1 MKQSEWNIIQMGNDK
16 FLNKCK
22 RVHFHNIAIESKA
35 GNRKFYMLHLT
46 VWSSFPN
53 PDKDIVPAQSI
64 PIMTNS
70 VVNAD
75 MQLHVDYGTAEIQSY
90 RSLTHDVIKIYGFRF
105 KNTEAGRV
113 KDTFRIEEG
122 LRKGVSLQQISL
134 PQFGTITFSTCI
146 YRPGF
151 VQVKGQVTFKILLLQ
166 ERRPA
171 FLFSRSN

>member
-1 MKQSEWNIIQMGNDK
+1 MIANIHNEWFIPLERTGLILKQAEWNIIQMGNDK

-75 MQLHVDYGTAEIQSY
+75 MQLHVDYGTVEIQSY

-105 KNTEAGRV
+105 KNTETGKV
-113 KDTFRIEEG
+113 KGTFRIEDG
-122 LRKGVSLQQISL
+122 LRKGVVLLQFQTIFFTTSL
-134 PQFGTITFSTCI
+134 PFKSSLI
-146 YRPGF
+146 
-151 VQVKGQVTFKILLLQ
+151 KVTG
-166 ERRPA
+166 
-171 FLFSRSN
+171 LFSQIV